1 MNGNIGEVKY
11 REEDV
16 TPLRRAIAQKMTES
30 KTTVPHFYLKV
41 DVDMENL
48 IIFRN
53 EINNKLGF
61 KVSYNDIL
69 MKAVAHVFTNY
80 PEYNV
85 SYSDGKIRYYESVNI
100 SLAVA
105 VEGGLL
111 TPTVLECEK
120 KSIEQISKDAKVLI
134 EKARNKK
141 LRAREQ
147 MGGVF
152 TITNLG
158 MFGIEEFSAI
168 INPPQSM
175 ILAVGAIRDKAIVKQ
190 GQIVP
195 GKRMKMTLSVD
206 HRALDGAMAAVFLDN
221 LRKTLEN
228 PDMLK

>member
-1 MNGNIGEVKY
+1 
-11 REEDV
+11 
-16 TPLRRAIAQKMTES
+16 
-30 KTTVPHFYLKV
+30 
-41 DVDMENL
+41 
-48 IIFRN
+48 
-53 EINNKLGF
+53 
-61 KVSYNDIL
+61 NDIL

-147 MGGVF
+147 MSGVF

>member
-1 MNGNIGEVKY
+1 
-11 REEDV
+11 
-16 TPLRRAIAQKMTES
+16 
-30 KTTVPHFYLKV
+30 
-41 DVDMENL
+41 
-48 IIFRN
+48 
-53 EINNKLGF
+53 
-61 KVSYNDIL
+61 
-69 MKAVAHVFTNY
+69 
-80 PEYNV
+80 
-85 SYSDGKIRYYESVNI
+85 
-100 SLAVA
+100 
-105 VEGGLL
+105 
-111 TPTVLECEK
+111 
-120 KSIEQISKDAKVLI
+120 
-134 EKARNKK
+134 
-141 LRAREQ
+141 

>member
-1 MNGNIGEVKY
+1 MSGSLGEIDY
-11 REEDV
+11 REEEA
-16 TPLRRAIAQKMTES
+16 TPFRKAIAQRMLES
-30 KTTVPHFYLKV
+30 KTTAPHFYLMV

-48 IIFRN
+48 ISFRN
-53 EINNKLGF
+53 ELNAKLGF

-69 MKAVAHVFTNY
+69 IKAVALVFAQY

-85 SYSDGKIRYYESVNI
+85 SYNDGKLRYYENVNI

-111 TPTVLECEK
+111 TPTVRECEN
-120 KSIEQISKDAKVLI
+120 KSIEDISNDTKSLI
-134 EKARNKK
+134 EKARNRK

-158 MFGIEEFSAI
+158 MFGIDEFIAI
-168 INPPQSM
+168 INPPQGM
-175 ILAVGAIRDKAIVKQ
+175 ILAVGAIRDEAVVKD
-190 GQIVP
+190 GKIVP

-206 HRALDGAMAAVFLDN
+206 HRALDGAMAAVFLDS
-221 LRKTLEN
+221 LKKLLEN
-228 PDMLK
+228 PEELK